1 MGPSLRKNPIMT
13 DQPIAKPLLAVE
25 DLRTYFYIGGNRILK
40 AVDGVS
46 FHVDR
51 GQTLGIVGESGSGK
65 SVTARSI
72 LRVVEQP
79 GRIVGGRIVFD
90 GTDLLKVDD
99 MGPYR
104 GRRISMVFQDPGTA
118 LDPLFTVGDQ
128 FLETITANMKTS
140 KAQARERALEA
151 MKAVG
156 VPDPSSALDQYPMEF
171 SAGMIQRLMVGLAIS
186 SFPDLI
192 LADEPT
198 TTLGVTIQAQI
209 LETLANIQKQLG
221 MALVL
226 ITHDFGVISQMADH
240 IFVMYAGSCM
250 EYGKKDDLL
259 QRPRHPYT
267 VGLITSV
274 PSIESATIEKVKA
287 IPGFPPDMLHLP
299 SGCPFAPRCDRATE
313 QCVAEKPQALE
324 LEADHWVSCFHPY

>member
-1 MGPSLRKNPIMT
+1 MT

-51 GQTLGIVGESGSGK
+51 GRTLGIVGESGSGK

-79 GRIVGGRIVFD
+79 GRIVGGKIYFD

-128 FLETITANMKTS
+128 FLETITANMKTP
-140 KAQARERALEA
+140 KAQARERALDA

-156 VPDPSSALDQYPMEF
+156 VPDPVSALDQYPMEF

-240 IFVMYAGSCM
+240 IFVMYAGNCM

-259 QRPRHPYT
+259 KKPKHPYT

-274 PSIESATIEKVKA
+274 PSIERATIEKVKA

-299 SGCPFAPRCDRATE
+299 SGCPFAPRCDRATK